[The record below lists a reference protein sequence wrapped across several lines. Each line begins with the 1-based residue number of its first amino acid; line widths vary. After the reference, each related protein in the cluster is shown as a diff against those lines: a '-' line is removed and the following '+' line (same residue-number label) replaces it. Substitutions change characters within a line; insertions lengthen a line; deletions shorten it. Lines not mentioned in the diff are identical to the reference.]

1 MSALARGVVL
11 VGILLLAACA
21 SAPQGI
27 LSPVPAK
34 PGTQT
39 VAMLAATTRAPS
51 GEPAT
56 LFTGDRGD
64 GVSFA
69 AIDVSVPPNREPG
82 TLQWPSTPP
91 DPARSFAVTEVEP
104 LQRTQVAPWFRTHAS
119 KSRRVFF
126 FVHGFNTS
134 FDRAV
139 FRFAQL
145 AHDADARAAPVLFSW
160 PSRGRLLDYKRDNDN
175 ASYSRSDLASLLE
188 TAAASPEVGEITI
201 LAHSLGSWVAVEAV
215 RQLGLAHHG
224 VPAKIRNLIL
234 ASPDLDVGVF
244 RRQVEDM
251 GPRRPNIT
259 LFVAQTDRAL
269 RLSAFLTRGRTR
281 LGAID
286 PGQEA
291 YAAELEG
298 LKGVTVLDLTGLR
311 SNDRI
316 NHDLYAQSPEVV
328 RLIGDRLIQGQVIT
342 EADVEPGAAVEAL
355 GTAAGAVVTAP
366 IRIFQGAGLN

>member
-1 MSALARGVVL
+1 
-11 VGILLLAACA
+11 
-21 SAPQGI
+21 
-27 LSPVPAK
+27 
-34 PGTQT
+34 
-39 VAMLAATTRAPS
+39 MLAATTRAPA
-51 GEPAT
+51 GDPAY

-69 AIDVSVPPNREPG
+69 AIDVSVPPNRDPG
-82 TLQWPSTPP
+82 TLQWPNGTPA
-91 DPARSFAVTEVEP
+91 DPSRAFAVTEVEP
-104 LQRTQVAPWFRTHAS
+104 LQRKQVAPWFRTHAG

-145 AHDADARAAPVLFSW
+145 AHDSDAQAAPVLFSW
-160 PSRGRLLDYKRDNDN
+160 PSRGRLLDYKRDSDN

-188 TAAASPEVGEITI
+188 TAAASPEVTEITI

-234 ASPDLDVGVF
+234 ASPDLDIGVF

-286 PGQEA
+286 PGKDA
-291 YAAELEG
+291 YAAELAG
-298 LKGVTVLDLTGLR
+298 LKNVTVLDLTGLR

-366 IRIFQGAGLN
+366 IRIFQGAALN